1 LAFKLVDLSG
11 RDEPQTAVFSTSTC
25 WRSYRVRP
33 GSSSFSTLRR
43 WRRRTLDVAELHSL
57 SFQTPA
63 REDEVKVYGNY
74 APIDEAREEATGS
87 GSFNI

>member
-1 LAFKLVDLSG
+1 
-11 RDEPQTAVFSTSTC
+11 
-25 WRSYRVRP
+25 
-33 GSSSFSTLRR
+33 
-43 WRRRTLDVAELHSL
+43 VAELHSL

-74 APIDEAREEATGS
+74 APIDEAREEATDA